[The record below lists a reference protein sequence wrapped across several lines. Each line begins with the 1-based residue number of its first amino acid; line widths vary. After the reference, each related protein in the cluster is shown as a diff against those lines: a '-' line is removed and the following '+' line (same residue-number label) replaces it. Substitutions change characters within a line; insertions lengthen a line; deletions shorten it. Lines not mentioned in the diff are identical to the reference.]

1 MAATVDKGVS
11 EKYLIPDHLWER
23 MKGLLPVRE
32 RRYRNPGRKP
42 LEWRKVLNGIF
53 YVLRTGCQ
61 WKAAP
66 REFGSGSS
74 LHRYF
79 QQLVK
84 LGIFEQLWKL
94 ALEEYDELKGIQWK
108 WQSIDGAT
116 SKAPLG
122 GEKNRAQ
129 SHGSRQV
136 GDQAVAADGRR
147 RGPIGGGRG
156 RGQHARQAAGSRD
169 AGECPG
175 GAAGTEAGRRAAS
188 VCGQGV

>member
-1 MAATVDKGVS
+1 MAATVDQGIS
-11 EKYLIPDHLWER
+11 EKYLIPDRLWER
-23 MKGLLPVRE
+23 MKDLLPVRV

-94 ALEEYDELKGIQWK
+94 ALEEYDELKGIQRE

-122 GEKNRAQ
+122 GEKTGPNPTDRAKSGTKRSLLTDGAGVRLGVAVDRANTHDKQ
-129 SHGSRQV
+129 SYRP
-136 GDQAVAADGRR
+136 RR
-147 RGPIGGGRG
+147 RRL
-156 RGQHARQAAGSRD
+156 GQTYSW
-169 AGECPG
+169 
-175 GAAGTEAGRRAAS
+175 
-188 VCGQGV
+188 